1 MYYKNALIYCGDFQ
15 FRKGGF
21 QVTDGKFGAILP
33 ESVPEDATDL
43 QGALVIPGL
52 VDIHTHG
59 CVGADFSDGD
69 YAGLEKMSAFY
80 ARSGVTSFTPASMT
94 LPYADL
100 QKAFANARQLAEETP
115 ADHAVLRGIHME
127 GPYFSYG
134 KRGAQNAKYL
144 RTPNFADFLV
154 LQKSC
159 GGLIR
164 IVDIA
169 PELPGAAEFI
179 QEAKKDCT
187 VSIAHTDANY
197 QQAKDA
203 FVAGATHLTH
213 LFNAMPGIHH
223 RNPGVIPA
231 AAENPGVRA
240 ELICDGLHVH
250 PAMVRL
256 AFQIFGSGRM
266 ILISDSGRCCG
277 MEEGS
282 SFCLGGQTAKLEN
295 GIARLPDGTIACS
308 AINLYQGMVN
318 AIAFGIS
325 KEDAIRAATY
335 NPACAI
341 GADTLVGS
349 IETGKIADFLVCS
362 PDFAQKRVF
371 LAGKEL
377 L

>member
-1 MYYKNALIYCGDFQ
+1 MFYKNALIYCGDFQ
-15 FRKGGF
+15 FRKGAF

-33 ESVPEDATDL
+33 DVVPEDAIDL
-43 QGALVIPGL
+43 KGALVIPGL
-52 VDIHTHG
+52 VDIHSHG

-69 YAGLEKMSAFY
+69 YEGLEKMAAFY
-80 ARSGVTSFTPASMT
+80 ARAGVTSFAPASMT

-100 QKAFANARQLAEETP
+100 QKAFANAQRLVKEAPEGLS
-115 ADHAVLRGIHME
+115 VLRGIHME

-134 KRGAQNAKYL
+134 KRGAQNADYL
-144 RTPNFADFLV
+144 KSPDLAGFIA

-169 PELPGAAEFI
+169 PELPGAVDFI
-179 QEAKKDCT
+179 REAKKDCT
-187 VSIAHTDANY
+187 ISIAHTDADY
-197 QQAKDA
+197 DTAKAA
-203 FVAGATHLTH
+203 FEAGATHLTH
-213 LFNAMPGIHH
+213 LYNAMPGLHH

-256 AFQIFGSGRM
+256 AFGLFGGNRM
-266 ILISDSGRCCG
+266 ILVSDSGRCCG
-277 MEEGS
+277 MDEGS
-282 SFCLGGQTAKLEN
+282 TFCLGGQTAKLEK

-318 AIAFGIS
+318 AIAFGIP

-341 GADTLVGS
+341 GAENVVGS
-349 IETGKIADFLVCS
+349 IETGKIADFLICS
-362 PDFAQKRVF
+362 PDFSQKRVF
-371 LAGKEL
+371 LAGNEI
-377 L
+377 